1 MGAEAFVSVSSLCN
15 NADEAYRLVVR
26 DAQYEHGHG
35 GYSGTIA
42 EKSGY
47 YLIPRPHGMRPET
60 IEKAVWDLFNSYDE
74 KAHKYWKRKIAKE
87 VYDTIVEAWDKDK
100 WGPAACMKVTDR
112 ATGKNKYMFFGMA
125 SS

>member
-100 WGPAACMKVTDR
+100 WGPAACMKVTGR